1 MVINELQIR
10 RRVQIIFFFNFGQF
24 VSCKSLAIE
33 NHLESPGVTRILVFT
48 CFYKFSN
55 ICDLVKNNHL
65 KGLGNGQGGY

>member
-10 RRVQIIFFFNFGQF
+10 RRVQIIFSNFGQF

-55 ICDLVKNNHL
+55 ICDLVKNNRL
-65 KGLGNGQGGY
+65 EGLGNGQGGY